1 MASTARLPAA
11 ERRHQLLDVALL
23 VFASEGYH
31 GTSMNSVAEAAGVT
45 KPVLYQHF
53 QSKRELYLELLGDV
67 GGRLERAIAEATAG
81 ARGPRQQV
89 EAGLRAYFEFVA
101 EEREAFLLLF
111 AGGSRSDDEF
121 VAVARHVEAS
131 IAAFVAELIE
141 VDGLDPAH
149 RTLLAHAVVGVA
161 EGTSRH
167 WLTNPEGF
175 DPEHLASQVADL
187 VWAGLRGV
195 RRT

>member
-1 MASTARLPAA
+1 MASTTRLPAA
-11 ERRHQLLDVALL
+11 ARRHQLLEVALG
-23 VFASEGYH
+23 VFAREGYH
-31 GTSMNSVAEAAGVT
+31 ETSMNDVAEAAGVT

-53 QSKRELYLELLGDV
+53 RSKRELYLELLRDV
-67 GGRLERAIAEATAG
+67 GGRLERAIADATAG
-81 ARGPRQQV
+81 AGGPRQQV

-101 EEREAFLLLF
+101 DQREGFELLF
-111 AGGSRSDDEF
+111 ARGARTDEEF
-121 VAVARHVEAS
+121 LVVAQKVEAS

-149 RTLLAHAVVGVA
+149 RTLLAYGVVGVA

-167 WLTNPEGF
+167 WLTQQQALVPER
-175 DPEHLASQVADL
+175 LASQVADL

-195 RRT
+195 RLT